1 MKYRRDVTSVI
12 NTGDEKV
19 KIEGYNNLDKTVVC
33 PSNEVAEI
41 VADKLDRLS
50 KENFNRVHILQF
62 DYYINENAIRY
73 RVEFIKGYHLGTVSK
88 FKKAI
93 YEDVVERESDWT
105 FDDYGM
111 GNFVV
116 EWKTDKIYAVD
127 FTSYCY
133 YPDKDERRKSWDK
146 YQQREKEVLEWL
158 KL

>member
-50 KENFNRVHILQF
+50 KENFNRVHIPQF

-88 FKKAI
+88 FKK
-93 YEDVVERESDWT
+93 
-105 FDDYGM
+105 
-111 GNFVV
+111 
-116 EWKTDKIYAVD
+116 
-127 FTSYCY
+127 
-133 YPDKDERRKSWDK
+133 
-146 YQQREKEVLEWL
+146 
-158 KL
+158 